1 MLRDELKHI
10 ASTPRD
16 LCNFG
21 LTMAV
26 VLLTVAAVLWWKAKP
41 YYLNFVYPAL
51 LFALLGV
58 AAPTCLRP
66 LQRIWMVLAVL
77 IGFVMNR
84 VILGVLFFGMFTPAA
99 LILKILQKDLL
110 HERWDKMAE
119 SYWVKRT
126 PAPYLPQSSE
136 RMY

>member
-1 MLRDELKHI
+1 MI
-10 ASTPRD
+10 
-16 LCNFG
+16 
-21 LTMAV
+21 
-26 VLLTVAAVLWWKAKP
+26 
-41 YYLNFVYPAL
+41 
-51 LFALLGV
+51 
-58 AAPTCLRP
+58 
-66 LQRIWMVLAVL
+66 LAVL

-99 LILKILQKDLL
+99 LLLKILQKDLL